1 MAEFLTLRA
10 RQDSRMNTLRVELN
24 IDFEKSFSLLRDG
37 NRCLTCNGW
46 DRYEENAPSFA
57 EHR

>member
-1 MAEFLTLRA
+1 
-10 RQDSRMNTLRVELN
+10 MNTLRVELN